1 MHLRGRQW
9 EYSSL
14 IVDTLPPDRSPNGG
28 GGAVIMETQSRNKAR
43 VRARLRSG
51 CPTLYS
57 LVSEIVGEV
66 TSEKIT
72 HSPFL
77 FVIISRCRDKI
88 YLCMA
93 NVPLEAR
100 SALLC
105 SCSVVG
111 HAWSVLLHTI
121 YGIDLKWEPHG
132 DR

>member
-1 MHLRGRQW
+1 M
-9 EYSSL
+9 
-14 IVDTLPPDRSPNGG
+14 GG
-28 GGAVIMETQSRNKAR
+28 GGGVLSGKPGRDKAR
-43 VRARLRSG
+43 GGARLRSG

-100 SALLC
+100 SALLY